1 MSCHMCNTLVHL
13 EKKRKEKKRRMNKI
27 LWLLV
32 ATKDYVV
39 VGVIMT
45 WQVRSAESLID
56 GKLYIKRVR
65 KSFTLV
71 FSLLIPKHMK
81 I

>member
-1 MSCHMCNTLVHL
+1 MSHVQHISSF
-13 EKKRKEKKRRMNKI
+13 RKEKKRRINKI

-32 ATKDYVV
+32 ATKKDYVV

-45 WQVRSAESLID
+45 WKVRSAKSLID

-65 KSFTLV
+65 KKFTLL